1 MRERTPINSDPEEP
15 QPMPGVQPMDQ
26 PQVVGR
32 TPRQLAMMRLQ
43 QDKVAIISLIVIILL
58 IGMAIFAPLIADLTG
73 HSATEQYRDT
83 GLSPAGI
90 PVGPT
95 KEFLFGTDTVG
106 RDILVRIAYGARIS
120 LFVGVVATAISVFLG
135 LVVGLIAG
143 YYSGLVDLLLS
154 RLVDIVLGFPFLL
167 TAIAVVAVFSPG
179 IMITVAVI
187 IFFSWTYIARIV
199 RGQVLSVR
207 EKEFVEAARSLG
219 ASDLRIITKDVLP
232 NVVAPVI
239 VYATLMIPTVI
250 VLESTLSFLG
260 LGIVPPT
267 PSWGGMI
274 NDAISFYQVRPT
286 FLLFPSGFLFITT
299 LAFNLFGDGLRDAL
313 DPGSERAMAK

>member
-1 MRERTPINSDPEEP
+1 MRSDAPAP
-15 QPMPGVQPMDQ
+15 QPE
-26 PQVVGR
+26 VVGR
-32 TPRQLAMMRLQ
+32 TPWQLAWMRLRN
-43 QDKVAIISLIVIILL
+43 DKIALGSAVFIFLL
-58 IGMAIFAPLIADLTG
+58 IAFAFAAPLIAQLTG
-73 HSATEQYRDT
+73 HGPNEQFRET

-90 PVGPT
+90 PMKPS
-95 KEFLFGTDTVG
+95 KEFLLGTDGLG
-106 RDILVRIAYGARIS
+106 RDLLVRIAYGARIS
-120 LFVGVVATAISVFLG
+120 LFVGIVATAISVI
-135 LVVGLIAG
+135 VGLIVGTIAG
-143 YYSGLVDLLLS
+143 FYKGWIDTVLS
-154 RLVDIVLGFPFLL
+154 RITDVVLGFPFLL
-167 TAIAVVAVFSPG
+167 SAIALVSVFSPG
-179 IMITVAVI
+179 IVVTLFVI

-219 ASDLRIITKDVLP
+219 ASDLRIMVRDVLP

-274 NDAISFYQVRPT
+274 DTATDFYQIRPT
-286 FLLFPSGFLFITT
+286 GLIFPSLFLFATT

>member
-1 MRERTPINSDPEEP
+1 MSDVAQAKGS
-15 QPMPGVQPMDQ
+15 QPLDQ

-32 TPRQLAMMRLQ
+32 TPWQLATMRLRR
-43 QDKVAIISLIVIILL
+43 DKIAIISLVVIVLL
-58 IGMAIFAPLIADLTG
+58 AAMAIFAPLLADITG
-73 HSATEQYRDT
+73 HAPNEQYRDT
-83 GLSPAGI
+83 GLSAAGI

-95 KEFLFGTDTVG
+95 KEFLFGTDIVG

-120 LFVGVVATAISVFLG
+120 LFVGISATALSVLIGMAIG
-135 LVVGLIAG
+135 LVAG
-143 YYSGLVDLLLS
+143 FYSGTVDLFLS
-154 RLVDIVLGFPFLL
+154 RLIDIVLGFPFLL

-179 IMITVAVI
+179 IWITMGVI
-187 IFFSWTYIARIV
+187 VFFNWTYIARIV

-219 ASDLRIITKDVLP
+219 ASDLRIIIRDVMP

-239 VYATLMIPTVI
+239 VYATLMIPIVI

-274 NDAISFYQVRPT
+274 NDAIGFYQVRPT

-313 DPGSERAMAK
+313 DPGAERAMAK